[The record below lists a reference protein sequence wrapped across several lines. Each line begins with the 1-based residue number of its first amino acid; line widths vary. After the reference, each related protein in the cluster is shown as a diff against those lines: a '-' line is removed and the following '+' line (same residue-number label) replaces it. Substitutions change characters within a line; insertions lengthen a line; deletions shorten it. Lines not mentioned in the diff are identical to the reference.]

1 MEHFSHT
8 DPIVLFNSPLS
19 SKYGP
24 GHHTLLIVPFYC
36 STLMVINSHPL
47 SIVLQNWVSGIPHLE
62 TANQSSP
69 SPHCSFPLFYK
80 CRQDNDTPSYCSTNE
95 ENMMTQSPIVL
106 PQMERRD
113 FYCDPYIETVWLILT
128 QPLPIVLQK
137 WKPRWLIPP
146 LFSQTWKPAS
156 YCSPKEG
163 NCDRNRLTQPV
174 ILSQPL
180 LFFFLLFYPYGNE
193 QHTLL
198 IVLYI
203 GMSMSH
209 CSLPIVLPI
218 WYRTSHSL
226 TFHFL
231 FNRSSFYCSIL
242 METNSHV
249 HSIVLHIKDTT
260 HCLGSRTAQV

>member
-1 MEHFSHT
+1 MTHSDSTAPHCSTKMETQMTHTSIVLPNMETSFLLFSQSRKLRSKQT
-8 DPIVLFNSPLS
+8 DSTGHSESTPIVL
-19 SKYGP
+19 
-24 GHHTLLIVPFYC
+24 
-36 STLMVINSHPL
+36 
-47 SIVLQNWVSGIPHLE
+47 
-62 TANQSSP
+62 
-69 SPHCSFPLFYK
+69 
-80 CRQDNDTPSYCSTNE
+80 
-95 ENMMTQSPIVL
+95 
-106 PQMERRD
+106 
-113 FYCDPYIETVWLILT
+113 
-128 QPLPIVLQK
+128 
-137 WKPRWLIPP
+137 
-146 LFSQTWKPAS
+146 
-156 YCSPKEG
+156 
-163 NCDRNRLTQPV
+163 
-174 ILSQPL
+174 
-180 LFFFLLFYPYGNE
+180 FLLFYPYGNE